1 MNDKESMVLPK
12 ARILV
17 VDDET
22 SIRELCVRIL
32 GRTYDVSPAPD
43 GPTAISM
50 ARAQT
55 PDLLLTDIRMP
66 GMTGLEA
73 ARQIVAE
80 AADVSVVVMT
90 GFSEFDNLLET
101 VKLGVNGF
109 LMKPF
114 TPDDLR
120 KTVEEGL
127 RKGLYFKRN
136 TRLRAL
142 QPLLDLHSNRLGDVD
157 QGRVF
162 QIITEAVLHELNA
175 ERVTLVTLDDDG
187 QELMVTTSATG
198 DAGTVTTTGQ
208 ADGARHSAAKSSAS
222 WRVAPEDLFRADGL
236 AEATADDEGRM
247 LSVPLQFGGRVV
259 GVVTALR
266 STTAFG
272 GSDRDVLRVIAAQ
285 GSSEIEK
292 IRLSQQLRRSYWNT
306 VYALAATVDLRDHP
320 TREHSN
326 RAVTYAL
333 AIGSRM
339 GLSADRLEDLKTAA
353 LLHDIGKIGIGDGV
367 LRKPGHLTAEEYDGM
382 KTHTLMGA
390 KILAMADFPPRVV
403 EAVMFHHEWFD
414 GSGYPMGLRGDQ
426 IPVEARIIAGVDA
439 LESMTSPR
447 YYRPAMPV
455 PKALAEL
462 ERGRGTQFDPQ
473 VIGALL
479 ACLQAGELRPLGT
492 GEETVGVP
500 ETA

>member
-17 VDDET
+17 VDDEA
-22 SIRELCVRIL
+22 SIRDLCVRIL
-32 GRTYDVSPAPD
+32 GRTYEVSPAAD
-43 GPTAISM
+43 GPTAITM

-80 AADVSVVVMT
+80 APDVSVVVMT

-127 RKGLYFKRN
+127 RKGLFFKRN

-142 QPLLDLHSNRLGDVD
+142 QPLLDLRGNRLEDVD

-162 QIITEAVLHELNA
+162 QIITETVLHELNA
-175 ERVTLVTLDDDG
+175 HSVTLVALDEDG
-187 QELMVTTSATG
+187 QELMVTASGAGEGAAVAATG
-198 DAGTVTTTGQ
+198 P
-208 ADGARHSAAKSSAS
+208 ADAAKLSAS
-222 WRVAPEDLFRADGL
+222 WRVAPKDLLGSDGIP
-236 AEATADDEGRM
+236 EATADDGGRV
-247 LSVPLQFGGRVV
+247 LSVPLQLAGNVV
-259 GVVTALR
+259 GVLTATR
-266 STTAFG
+266 PSAPFG
-272 GSDRDVLRVIAAQ
+272 GADRDVLRVIAAQ
-285 GSSEIEK
+285 GAIAIEN
-292 IRLSQQLRRSYWNT
+292 IRLFRRLRRSYWNT
-306 VYALAATVDLRDHP
+306 VYALAATVDLRDQP
-320 TREHSN
+320 TRFHSD
-326 RAVTYAL
+326 RVVQYAV
-333 AIGSRM
+333 AIGTRM
-339 GLSADRLEDLKTAA
+339 GLPSDRLEDLKTAA
-353 LLHDIGKIGIGDGV
+353 LLHDIGKIGIDDGV
-367 LRKPGHLTAEEYDGM
+367 LRKPGDLTAEEYDWM

-403 EAVMFHHEWFD
+403 EAVLFHHERFD
-414 GSGYPMGLRGDQ
+414 GAGYPLGLSGDQ
-426 IPVEARIIAGVDA
+426 IPVEARILAGIDA
-439 LESMTSPR
+439 LESMTHTRP
-447 YYRPAMPV
+447 YRVAMPL
-455 PKALAEL
+455 PQALAEL

-473 VIGALL
+473 VISALL
-479 ACLQAGELRPLGT
+479 ACLQAGDLRPLGT
-492 GEETVGVP
+492 EDEAVTVP

>member
-1 MNDKESMVLPK
+1 M
-12 ARILV
+12 
-17 VDDET
+17 
-22 SIRELCVRIL
+22 
-32 GRTYDVSPAPD
+32 
-43 GPTAISM
+43 
-50 ARAQT
+50 
-55 PDLLLTDIRMP
+55 
-66 GMTGLEA
+66 
-73 ARQIVAE
+73 
-80 AADVSVVVMT
+80 
-90 GFSEFDNLLET
+90 
-101 VKLGVNGF
+101 
-109 LMKPF
+109 
-114 TPDDLR
+114 
-120 KTVEEGL
+120 
-127 RKGLYFKRN
+127 
-136 TRLRAL
+136 
-142 QPLLDLHSNRLGDVD
+142 
-157 QGRVF
+157 F

-247 LSVPLQFGGRVV
+247 LSVPLQYGGRVV

-479 ACLQAGELRPLGT
+479 ACLQAGDLRPLGT
-492 GEETVGVP
+492 DDEAVGVP

>member
-32 GRTYDVSPAPD
+32 GRTYEVSPAPD

-80 AADVSVVVMT
+80 APDVSVVVMT

-320 TREHSN
+320 TNIPTGRSST
-326 RAVTYAL
+326 RW
-333 AIGSRM
+333 R
-339 GLSADRLEDLKTAA
+339 SA
-353 LLHDIGKIGIGDGV
+353 
-367 LRKPGHLTAEEYDGM
+367 
-382 KTHTLMGA
+382 
-390 KILAMADFPPRVV
+390 
-403 EAVMFHHEWFD
+403 
-414 GSGYPMGLRGDQ
+414 
-426 IPVEARIIAGVDA
+426 
-439 LESMTSPR
+439 
-447 YYRPAMPV
+447 PAW
-455 PKALAEL
+455 
-462 ERGRGTQFDPQ
+462 G
-473 VIGALL
+473 
-479 ACLQAGELRPLGT
+479 
-492 GEETVGVP
+492 
-500 ETA
+500 

>member
-17 VDDET
+17 VDDEA

-32 GRTYDVSPAPD
+32 GRTYEVSPAPD
-43 GPTAISM
+43 GPTAITM

-80 AADVSVVVMT
+80 APDVSVVVMT

-127 RKGLYFKRN
+127 RKGLFFKRN

-142 QPLLDLHSNRLGDVD
+142 QPLLDLRGNRPGDVD

-162 QIITEAVLHELNA
+162 QIITETVLHELNA
-175 ERVTLVTLDDDG
+175 ESVTLVALDEDG
-187 QELMVTTSATG
+187 QELMVTTSG
-198 DAGTVTTTGQ
+198 SSDAGAVTTTG
-208 ADGARHSAAKSSAS
+208 HSHPAKSSAS
-222 WRVAPEDLFRADGL
+222 WRVAPEDLL
-236 AEATADDEGRM
+236 AANGIPATTADDGGRT
-247 LSVPLQFGGRVV
+247 LSVPLQFGGNVV
-259 GVVTALR
+259 GVLTAMR
-266 STTAFG
+266 STTPFG
-272 GSDRDVLRVIAAQ
+272 GADRDVLRVIAAQ
-285 GSSEIEK
+285 GAMEIEYR
-292 IRLSQQLRRSYWNT
+292 RLSRRYRRSYWNT

-320 TREHSN
+320 TGGHSE
-326 RAVTYAL
+326 RLAQYAV
-333 AIGSRM
+333 AIGTRM
-339 GLSADRLEDLKTAA
+339 GLPPDRVEDLKAA
-353 LLHDIGKIGIGDGV
+353 GMLHDIGKIGIGDGV
-367 LRKPGHLTAEEYDGM
+367 LVKPGGLTAEEYDWM

-390 KILAMADFPPRVV
+390 KILGIADFPPRVV
-403 EAVMFHHEWFD
+403 EAVLFHHERFD
-414 GSGYPMGLRGDQ
+414 GAGYPLGMRGDQ
-426 IPVEARIIAGVDA
+426 IPVEARILAGADA

-447 YYRPAMPV
+447 SYRVAMPLA
-455 PKALAEL
+455 KALAEL

-473 VIGALL
+473 VISALL
-479 ACLQAGELRPLGT
+479 TCLQAGDLHPLAADD
-492 GEETVGVP
+492 EAISVP

>member
-22 SIRELCVRIL
+22 SIRDLCVRIL
-32 GRTYDVSPAPD
+32 GRTYEVTPAAD
-43 GPTAISM
+43 GPTAITM
-50 ARAQT
+50 ARTQT

-80 AADVSVVVMT
+80 APDVSVVVMT

-127 RKGLYFKRN
+127 RKGLFFKRN

-142 QPLLDLHSNRLGDVD
+142 QPLLDLRGTRLGDVD

-162 QIITEAVLHELNA
+162 QIITETVLHELNA
-175 ERVTLVTLDDDG
+175 HNVTLVALDEDG
-187 QELMVTTSATG
+187 QELMVTTSAADNG
-198 DAGTVTTTGQ
+198 EAVTTTGHP
-208 ADGARHSAAKSSAS
+208 DAAKVSAS
-222 WRVAPEDLFRADGL
+222 WRVAPEALLGADGIP
-236 AEATADDEGRM
+236 EASADDEGRT
-247 LSVPLQFGGRVV
+247 LSAPLHSGGSVV
-259 GVVTALR
+259 GVLTATR
-266 STTAFG
+266 STTPFSG
-272 GSDRDVLRVIAAQ
+272 TDRDVLRVIAAQ
-285 GSSEIEK
+285 GAISMEN
-292 IRLSQQLRRSYWNT
+292 IRLSRRQRRLYWNMI
-306 VYALAATVDLRDHP
+306 YALAATVDLRDHP
-320 TREHSN
+320 TRGHSD
-326 RAVTYAL
+326 RLAQYAE
-333 AIGSRM
+333 AIGTRL
-339 GLSADRLEDLKTAA
+339 GLPSDRLEDLKIAA
-353 LLHDIGKIGIGDGV
+353 LLHDIGKIGIADGV
-367 LRKPGHLTAEEYDGM
+367 LLKPGRLTAEEYDWM

-390 KILAMADFPPRVV
+390 KILAMADFSPRVV
-403 EAVMFHHEWFD
+403 EAVLFHHERFD
-414 GSGYPMGLRGDQ
+414 GTGYPLGLRGDQ
-426 IPVEARIIAGVDA
+426 IPVEARILAGADA
-439 LESMTSPR
+439 LESMTNSKKSS
-447 YYRPAMPV
+447 YRAAMPL
-455 PKALAEL
+455 PQALAEL

-473 VIGALL
+473 VISALL
-479 ACLQAGELRPLGT
+479 ACLQAGDLHLLAAGDE
-492 GEETVGVP
+492 VMSVP

>member
-32 GRTYDVSPAPD
+32 GRTYEVSPAPD

-80 AADVSVVVMT
+80 APDVSVVVMT

-187 QELMVTTSATG
+187 RDRIASG
-198 DAGTVTTTGQ
+198 D
-208 ADGARHSAAKSSAS
+208 
-222 WRVAPEDLFRADGL
+222 W
-236 AEATADDEGRM
+236 
-247 LSVPLQFGGRVV
+247 
-259 GVVTALR
+259 
-266 STTAFG
+266 
-272 GSDRDVLRVIAAQ
+272 
-285 GSSEIEK
+285 
-292 IRLSQQLRRSYWNT
+292 
-306 VYALAATVDLRDHP
+306 
-320 TREHSN
+320 
-326 RAVTYAL
+326 
-333 AIGSRM
+333 
-339 GLSADRLEDLKTAA
+339 
-353 LLHDIGKIGIGDGV
+353 
-367 LRKPGHLTAEEYDGM
+367 
-382 KTHTLMGA
+382 
-390 KILAMADFPPRVV
+390 
-403 EAVMFHHEWFD
+403 
-414 GSGYPMGLRGDQ
+414 
-426 IPVEARIIAGVDA
+426 
-439 LESMTSPR
+439 
-447 YYRPAMPV
+447 
-455 PKALAEL
+455 
-462 ERGRGTQFDPQ
+462 
-473 VIGALL
+473 
-479 ACLQAGELRPLGT
+479 LG
-492 GEETVGVP
+492 P
-500 ETA
+500 I

>member
-12 ARILV
+12 AKILV

-22 SIRELCVRIL
+22 SIPEQCVRIFV
-32 GRTYDVSPAPD
+32 RTYVVSPAPD

-80 AADVSVVVMT
+80 APDVSVVVMT

-136 TRLRAL
+136 TRLPAR

-175 ERVTLVTLDDDG
+175 ERVTLVKLV
-187 QELMVTTSATG
+187 E
-198 DAGTVTTTGQ
+198 
-208 ADGARHSAAKSSAS
+208 
-222 WRVAPEDLFRADGL
+222 
-236 AEATADDEGRM
+236 
-247 LSVPLQFGGRVV
+247 
-259 GVVTALR
+259 
-266 STTAFG
+266 
-272 GSDRDVLRVIAAQ
+272 
-285 GSSEIEK
+285 
-292 IRLSQQLRRSYWNT
+292 
-306 VYALAATVDLRDHP
+306 
-320 TREHSN
+320 
-326 RAVTYAL
+326 
-333 AIGSRM
+333 
-339 GLSADRLEDLKTAA
+339 
-353 LLHDIGKIGIGDGV
+353 
-367 LRKPGHLTAEEYDGM
+367 DGM
-382 KTHTLMGA
+382 
-390 KILAMADFPPRVV
+390 
-403 EAVMFHHEWFD
+403 
-414 GSGYPMGLRGDQ
+414 
-426 IPVEARIIAGVDA
+426 ARMV
-439 LESMTSPR
+439 R
-447 YYRPAMPV
+447 YYV
-455 PKALAEL
+455 N
-462 ERGRGTQFDPQ
+462 GS
-473 VIGALL
+473 V
-479 ACLQAGELRPLGT
+479 
-492 GEETVGVP
+492 V
-500 ETA
+500 

>member
-208 ADGARHSAAKSSAS
+208 ADGARH
-222 WRVAPEDLFRADGL
+222 
-236 AEATADDEGRM
+236 
-247 LSVPLQFGGRVV
+247 
-259 GVVTALR
+259 
-266 STTAFG
+266 
-272 GSDRDVLRVIAAQ
+272 
-285 GSSEIEK
+285 
-292 IRLSQQLRRSYWNT
+292 
-306 VYALAATVDLRDHP
+306 
-320 TREHSN
+320 
-326 RAVTYAL
+326 
-333 AIGSRM
+333 
-339 GLSADRLEDLKTAA
+339 
-353 LLHDIGKIGIGDGV
+353 
-367 LRKPGHLTAEEYDGM
+367 
-382 KTHTLMGA
+382 
-390 KILAMADFPPRVV
+390 
-403 EAVMFHHEWFD
+403 
-414 GSGYPMGLRGDQ
+414 
-426 IPVEARIIAGVDA
+426 
-439 LESMTSPR
+439 
-447 YYRPAMPV
+447 
-455 PKALAEL
+455 
-462 ERGRGTQFDPQ
+462 
-473 VIGALL
+473 
-479 ACLQAGELRPLGT
+479 
-492 GEETVGVP
+492 
-500 ETA
+500 

>member
-1 MNDKESMVLPK
+1 MLPQ
-12 ARILV
+12 ARILI
-17 VDDET
+17 VDDES
-22 SIRELCVRIL
+22 SIRDLCARIL
-32 GRTYDVSPAPD
+32 GRSYEVSVAPD
-43 GPTAISM
+43 GPTAIAM
-50 ARAQT
+50 ARTQV

-66 GMTGLEA
+66 GINGLEA
-73 ARQIVAE
+73 ARQIVTE
-80 AADVSVVVMT
+80 APEVSIVVMT
-90 GFSEFDNLLET
+90 GFSEFDSLLET

-142 QPLLDLHSNRLGDVD
+142 QPLLDLRGSRLGDVD

-162 QIITEAVLHELNA
+162 QIITETALHELSA
-175 ERVTLVTLDDDG
+175 DTVSLVALDEDG
-187 QELMVTTSATG
+187 QELMITTSATPG
-198 DAGTVTTTGQ
+198 EAGAVTTTSQ
-208 ADGARHSAAKSSAS
+208 ADAAQRSAS
-222 WRVAPEDLFRADGL
+222 WKVAPEDLVADGMPP
-236 AEATADDEGRM
+236 ASVEDDGRV
-247 LSVPLQFGGRVV
+247 LSVPLQAAGNVV
-259 GVVTALR
+259 GVLTAAR
-266 STTAFG
+266 GSAFAG
-272 GSDRDVLRVIAAQ
+272 ADRDVLRVIAAQ
-285 GSSEIEK
+285 GAIAIENR
-292 IRLSQQLRRSYWNT
+292 RLFRQQRRWYWNT

-326 RAVTYAL
+326 RAVQFAL
-333 AIGSRM
+333 AIGIRM

-390 KILAMADFPPRVV
+390 KILAMADFPARVV

-439 LESMTSPR
+439 LESMTSMR
-447 YYRPAMPV
+447 YYRVAMPLAQ
-455 PKALAEL
+455 ALAEL
-462 ERGRGTQFDPQ
+462 ERGRSTQFDPQ
-473 VIGALL
+473 VIDALL
-479 ACLQAGELRPLGT
+479 GCLQAGDLQVLSTDGAP
-492 GEETVGVP
+492 VGAS
-500 ETA
+500 ESA